1 MSATNE
7 PPAQAAAEPFRQRA
21 REWPKSPISHVRYIA
36 HAVPDFKAA
45 LSFYRDTWGLSEVAS
60 DSAVSFLAAEASS
73 EPYVLRLRQATE
85 KHLDLIGFGVR
96 TVEEIDVVA
105 ASLAK
110 AGVRLEREPQR
121 QDTPGGGYGFRFFDP
136 DGRLVELSA
145 DLTGRSARELEPGE
159 SIPAKVSHVVLNTPD
174 MDRFVSFYTTQL
186 GFQVI
191 DWLGDFMAFLRVG
204 AQHHVLA
211 VGRSPHASFNHIA
224 FEMRGWD
231 EYMRG
236 TGRLVQQGVKPIWG
250 PGRHGPGNNTF
261 SYFVDPTGNVT
272 EYTSQMQEFY
282 PNDCYEGHVWSAR
295 PEEQDHWGTGGLLE
309 EFLPYAV
316 NQKDP
321 QLWTPS
327 PI

>member
-7 PPAQAAAEPFRQRA
+7 PTAQASAVPFSQHA
-21 REWPKSPISHVRYIA
+21 REWPTSPISHVRYVA
-36 HAVPDFKAA
+36 HAVPDFEAT

-60 DSAVSFLAAEASS
+60 DSGVSFLAAEASS
-73 EPYVLRLRQATE
+73 EPYVLRLRRATE
-85 KHLDLIGFGVR
+85 KHLDVIGFGVR
-96 TVEEIDVVA
+96 TVEEIDVLA

-110 AGVRLEREPQR
+110 TGIRLEREPQR

-145 DLTGRSARELEPGE
+145 DLTGRGTRELEPGE

-174 MDRFVSFYTTQL
+174 MDRFISFYTRHL

-204 AQHHVLA
+204 SQHHVLA

-231 EYMRG
+231 EYLRG
-236 TGRLVQQGVKPIWG
+236 TGRLVQQGIKPVWG

-261 SYFVDPTGNVT
+261 SYFVDPVGNVA
-272 EYTSQMQEFY
+272 EYTSLMQEFY
-282 PNDCYEGHVWSAR
+282 PNDCYEGHVWSAN
-295 PEEQDHWGTGGLLE
+295 PEEQDQWGTAGLLE